1 MKKFEFKAAKPV
13 WAKGR
18 EDEKNY
24 SVIVRAVIPKGDAKL
39 SVAGHSDYQVIINGK
54 FFSQGPARTGHGFFR
69 VDELE
74 IVDLL
79 TEEKNVLC
87 IIVAG
92 YNVNS
97 YYLTHQAPF
106 VCAEVET
113 GGKIAFATA
122 SDNDFEYY
130 HYSDRVQKVQRYS
143 FQRPFVECYRFD
155 SDYDRIFADPG
166 ISVDQIDMADAGEK
180 RFILR
185 ETLQSDYEERH
196 AKRIL
201 AKGTAAEA
209 DEKREFHDW
218 SVDDVDGDRIKGFTR
233 DELEIRT
240 VDELYGFDF
249 RISEKTDEPFA
260 PISLSENG
268 FAMLD
273 MGVNTTGYIHLRVK
287 PEKDAVVWVIFNE
300 TLYAELPVPDH
311 DACEVRWELKG
322 GREYDLFSFEPY
334 TYRYIQVFSE
344 GAPAEVSVISQYA
357 EHYPSCGLKNLIK
370 IDDAD
375 LQKIYDAA
383 VETFRQN
390 AIDIFMD
397 CPSRERAGWLCDSF
411 FTSRTERSLTGESRI
426 EKAYLENFILP
437 EKFPHIAEGML
448 PMCYPSEEPGGQYIP
463 NWAMWYLI
471 ELSEYY
477 RRTGDR
483 DLIDMAKDRMYKLA
497 SFFEKY
503 ENDRGLLE
511 KLDSWVFVEWSK
523 ANDFVQD
530 VNYPTN
536 MLYSRFLRELGGLYG
551 DEKLLK
557 KSEALA
563 TTIREVAFDGE
574 YFIDNALRVDG
585 KLENTTNHTE
595 TAQYYAFHTGVVTK
609 ETFPE
614 LYDHMMKHFGSNRDP
629 KWDYITVPPSNAFIG
644 NFLRLDIMFE
654 HGEYDALLRDIK
666 AFFLPMAEKT
676 GTLWEHMYDG
686 ASCNHGFASH
696 VAYWL
701 NALRTKGVI

>member
-1 MKKFEFKAAKPV
+1 MKKFEFKKAKPV

-18 EDEKNY
+18 EEEKNY
-24 SVIVRAVIPKGDAKL
+24 SVIVRSVLPKGEAKL
-39 SVAGHSDYQVIINGK
+39 SAAGHSDFQVIINGK

-74 IVDLL
+74 LGGAL
-79 TEEKNVLC
+79 TEERNVLC
-87 IIVAG
+87 VLVAG

-106 VCAEVET
+106 VCAEVEI
-113 GGKIAFATA
+113 GGEVVFASGA
-122 SDNDFEYY
+122 ENDFEYY
-130 HYSDRVQKVQRYS
+130 HYADRVQKVQRYS
-143 FQRPFVECYRFD
+143 FQRPFVECYD
-155 SDYDRIFADPG
+155 YSADYDLIFTDPG
-166 ISVDQIDMADAGEK
+166 FEAAEIEMASAGEK
-180 RFILR
+180 RFIR
-185 ETLQSDYEERH
+185 HETLPSDYEERH
-196 AKRIL
+196 AKRVL
-201 AKGTAAEA
+201 AKGVAVPSN
-209 DEKREFHDW
+209 EKREFHDW
-218 SVDDVDGDRIKGFTR
+218 SLDDVNETTIKGFR
-233 DELEIRT
+233 REELEICS
-240 VDELYGFDF
+240 VEELYAFDF
-249 RISEKTDEPFA
+249 KIGEKTDEPFTRL
-260 PISLSENG
+260 SLPENG

-273 MGVNTTGYIHLRVK
+273 MGLNTTGYIRLRVK

-300 TLYAELPVPDH
+300 TLYADLPVPDH
-311 DACEVRWELKG
+311 DACEVRWALEG

-334 TYRYIQVFSE
+334 TYRYIQVFSS
-344 GAPAEVSVISQYA
+344 ASPAEVSVLSQYA

-370 IDDAD
+370 IDDAE

-390 AIDIFMD
+390 ATDIFMD

-411 FTSRTERSLTGESRI
+411 FTSRTERALTGESRI
-426 EKAYLENFILP
+426 EKAFLENFILP
-437 EKFPHIAEGML
+437 EKFPYIPDGVL
-448 PMCYPSEEPGGQYIP
+448 PMCYPSEEPGAGYIP

-477 RRTGDR
+477 KRTGDR
-483 DLIDMAKDRMYKLA
+483 ELIDMAKERMYKLA
-497 SFFEKY
+497 AFFEKY
-503 ENDRGLLE
+503 ENENGLLE
-511 KLDSWVFVEWSK
+511 KLESWVFVEWSK

-551 DEKLLK
+551 DEELLK
-557 KSEALA
+557 KSEKLA
-563 TTIREVAFDGE
+563 ETIRELAFDGE
-574 YFIDNALRVDG
+574 YFVDNALLVDG
-585 KLENTTNHTE
+585 KLVNTTNHTE
-595 TAQYYAFHTGVVTK
+595 TAQYYAFHTGVVSR

-614 LYDHMMKHFGSNRDP
+614 LYDHMLNHFGSNRDP

-654 HGEYDALLRDIK
+654 NGEYEALLCDIRK
-666 AFFLPMAEKT
+666 FFLPMAEKT
-676 GTLWEHMYDG
+676 GTLWEHMNDG

-701 NALRTKGVI
+701 NALRAKGVI